1 MSLPP
6 APMLSYGEHPDQVA
20 NLHLPEGDGPFAVV
34 VLVHGGFWRHGWDRT
49 LMTPLARD
57 LALRGIAAWNIEY
70 RRVGQKG
77 GGWPGTFNDVSA
89 AVDQL
94 ASVDAVDTAH
104 AAVVGHSAGGHL
116 ALWLAA
122 RPRVR
127 PGMPGADPAVR
138 LRGAVAQGAVSC
150 LTDAWKANLG
160 DGAVAALVG
169 GSPDEVP
176 ERYEAADP
184 KGLLPLGVPQ
194 VLVHGGRDDPVP
206 LRLAHEYAR
215 AAGSEAELVELPTA
229 DHFDVVDPSH
239 SAWHEVVDRLPRLL
253 GT

>member
-1 MSLPP
+1 
-6 APMLSYGEHPDQVA
+6 
-20 NLHLPEGDGPFAVV
+20 
-34 VLVHGGFWRHGWDRT
+34 
-49 LMTPLARD
+49 
-57 LALRGIAAWNIEY
+57 
-70 RRVGQKG
+70 
-77 GGWPGTFNDVSA
+77 
-89 AVDQL
+89 
-94 ASVDAVDTAH
+94 
-104 AAVVGHSAGGHL
+104 
-116 ALWLAA
+116 
-122 RPRVR
+122 
-127 PGMPGADPAVR
+127 MPGADPAVR